1 MRMSGGAGDEG
12 LLDVLANRE
21 SILAAVRD
29 VATTKRDLV
38 DELSVSR
45 STVDR
50 AIRDLETHDLVRRT
64 DGGYR
69 ATLTGRLLLS
79 TRQEYARRVTDT
91 AAVGDL
97 VAHLPAEADVPIET
111 FATATAYR
119 PDQPDPYRPTTVLR
133 DLATEATHNR
143 GVLAQQAT
151 PNATDVVRRRVVEG
165 DLDIEYLIS
174 PAMREYLWAEQPE
187 MVTELITAG
196 GVDFYEADPLPF
208 DYALLTTPD
217 ATHFLVVVYD
227 ARGTLQGVLHSTE
240 AAAIQWGETTF
251 DSHLEDA
258 RLVEPPAHR

>member
-1 MRMSGGAGDEG
+1 MSGGPGDERV
-12 LLDVLANRE
+12 LDVLANRA
-21 SILAAVRD
+21 SVLAAVRD

-79 TRQEYARRVTDT
+79 ARQEYARRVTDT

-97 VAHLPAEADVPIET
+97 VSHLPPAADVPLET
-111 FATATAYR
+111 FATADAYR
-119 PDQPDPYRPTTVLR
+119 PDQPDPHRPTTVLR
-133 DLATEATHNR
+133 DLANEATHNR
-143 GVLAQQAT
+143 GVLVEQAT

-174 PAMREYLWAEQPE
+174 PAMREYLWSEQPQL
-187 MVTELITAG
+187 VAELITDG
-196 GVDFYEADPLPF
+196 GVDFYETEPLPF
-208 DYALLTTPD
+208 DYALLTTPE

-227 ARGTLQGVLHSTE
+227 GRGTLQGVLHSTE
-240 AAAIQWGETTF
+240 EAAVQWGASTF
-251 DSHLEDA
+251 ESHLDDA
-258 RLVEPPAHR
+258 TWVEPPVDG